1 MGHSI
6 ATMQRVLREDAGS
19 IGLVTANGGF
29 LTKHA
34 LGLYSTEP
42 PPLRLVPLGVGAGG
56 DRRGRLGR
64 AERRLGRAPVTVE
77 AATVMHDRDGA
88 PENGILLTR
97 TADDRR
103 AWGTT
108 TDADAMKLIVAEEP
122 VGRTGSIGPE
132 GQFDFT

>member
-1 MGHSI
+1 M
-6 ATMQRVLREDAGS
+6 
-19 IGLVTANGGF
+19 
-29 LTKHA
+29 
-34 LGLYSTEP
+34 
-42 PPLRLVPLGVGAGG
+42 
-56 DRRGRLGR
+56 
-64 AERRLGRAPVTVE
+64 TVE

-122 VGRTGSIGPE
+122 VGRPGSIGPE
-132 GQFDFT
+132 GRFDFS